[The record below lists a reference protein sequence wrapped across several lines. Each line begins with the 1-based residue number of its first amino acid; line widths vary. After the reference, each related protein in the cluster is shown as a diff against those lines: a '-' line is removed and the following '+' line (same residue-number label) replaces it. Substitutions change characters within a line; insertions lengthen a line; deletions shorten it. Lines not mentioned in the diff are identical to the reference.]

1 MRISPAMQRFA
12 AWIACCAVLLAAL
25 APAISHALASHDV
38 AQAWME
44 ICTTEGEKTIQVAA
58 EQSPESSTP
67 KQHNDHFEHCP
78 FCNTNNVAT
87 GLPPG
92 VDIVLATIEHY
103 RVFPALFYQAP
114 QGLFVWTPASS
125 RAPPVVS

>member
-1 MRISPAMQRFA
+1 MQRFA

-25 APAISHALASHDV
+25 APAVSHALAPQ
-38 AQAWME
+38 AALQAWVE
-44 ICTTEGEKTIQVAA
+44 ICTGQGNKIIQVAA
-58 EQSPESSTP
+58 DQSPESPTSQ
-67 KQHNDHFEHCP
+67 QHDKHFESCP
-78 FCNTNNVAT
+78 FCNTHNVVSGT
-87 GLPPG
+87 PPG